1 MPEADNPSTDALQGP
16 RQGLRTDAGPFDVD
30 YGAILACIHCGLCLP
45 SCPTYRLTG
54 EEKHSPRGRI
64 QMMRAA
70 ADGRLELAGD
80 FSDSMGF
87 CLGCYACETACPAG
101 VDYSALFEA
110 ARAAVDDDAERRGT
124 LPRFKRPLLRGLFLR
139 KGRLKALARTIRL
152 AEKSGLRRFGVR
164 SGLLKKMAPRLAA
177 LEPMAPPISP
187 VPSDRLIAA
196 VERPAGDVKYR
207 VQLLTGCVM
216 NVSFADVNRQTADLL
231 LAVGCEVHR
240 APAQECCGSLHGH
253 NGDLETARRLAR
265 TNVAAFDAALPLAE
279 TDAIVVN
286 AAGCGAFMK
295 DYGHLLAADPL
306 WAERA
311 ALFAAKVKDVSEFL
325 ATVERPTPKGR
336 VDAVAT
342 YHDACHLVHAQ
353 GISEAPRA
361 LLAEVPGLT
370 LVPLPDATTCCGSA
384 GIYNVLQPEASA
396 ELLGWKMENVAKTGA
411 RMVITGNPGC
421 ALQIAAG
428 ARRLG
433 PDVEV
438 LHPVTVLH
446 RAWLGS
452 ETVQAG

>member
-1 MPEADNPSTDALQGP
+1 VIDADTPSTSPAQP
-16 RQGLRTDAGPFDVD
+16 LRSDAGPFEVD

-45 SCPTYRLTG
+45 ACPTYRLTG

-64 QMMRAA
+64 QMMRSI
-70 ADGRLELAGD
+70 ADGKLDLEGD

-110 ARAAVDDDAERRGT
+110 ARSAVDTEAERRGD
-124 LPRFKRPLLRGLFLR
+124 LPRLKRPVLRGLFTSQR
-139 KGRLKALARTIRL
+139 RLKALAKLLRFGER
-152 AEKSGLRRFGVR
+152 SGLQRFGVR
-164 SGLLKKMAPRLAA
+164 SGLLGRLAPRLAA
-177 LEPMAPPISP
+177 LEPLAPSVSP
-187 VPSDRLIAA
+187 VPSDRLIAE
-196 VERPAGDVKYR
+196 VERPAGGVTYR

-216 NVSFADVNRQTADLL
+216 NVAFADVNRQTADLL

-253 NGDLETARRLAR
+253 NGDLETARALAR
-265 TNVAAFDAALPLAE
+265 TNIAAFDAALPLDD

-295 DYGHLLAADPL
+295 DYGHLLAADPV

-311 ALFAAKVKDVSEFL
+311 KAFALKVRDVSEFL
-325 ATVERPTPKGR
+325 YSVERPAPR
-336 VDAVAT
+336 HAVAVVAT

-353 GISEAPRA
+353 GISEGPRA

-384 GIYNVLQPEASA
+384 GIYNVLQPEASM
-396 ELLGWKMENVAKTGA
+396 EFLRWKMENVAQTGA
-411 RMVITGNPGC
+411 ALVVTGNPGC
-421 ALQIAAG
+421 ALQIAQG
-428 ARRLG
+428 ARLYG
-433 PDVEV
+433 PPVEV

-446 RAWLGS
+446 RAWIGGGEGS
-452 ETVQAG
+452 ESGDGR